1 MTMKIVT
8 NSTPLIELS
17 KIKQLDLL
25 REVYGAIYIPDE
37 VYVEVVVEGTGKP
50 GAAEVEA
57 ANWIYC
63 HSVSDVDQVRILQSQ
78 HSLHLGECATIV
90 LAREINAEQVILD
103 DNAARRAAIARG
115 LPVIGTVGILLVAK
129 TQRIIPAVRPIL
141 NSLRDQGTRIS
152 QVLYHQIL
160 ARAGE

>member
-1 MTMKIVT
+1 MKIVT

-25 REVYGAIYIPDE
+25 REVYGAILIPEE

-57 ANWIYC
+57 ADWIHC
-63 HSVSDVDQVRILQSQ
+63 QPVLDVDQVRILQSQ

-90 LAREINAEQVILD
+90 LAQEINAEQVILD
-103 DNAARRAAIARG
+103 DNAARREAIGRG
-115 LPVIGTVGILLVAK
+115 LPVIGTVGVLLIAK
-129 TQRIIPAVRPIL
+129 TQRIIPSVRPIL
-141 NSLRDQGTRIS
+141 DNLRAQGTRVS
-152 QVLYHQIL
+152 QDLYYQVL

>member
-1 MTMKIVT
+1 M
-8 NSTPLIELS
+8 
-17 KIKQLDLL
+17 
-25 REVYGAIYIPDE
+25 YGAIYIPDE

-78 HSLHLGECATIV
+78 HLLHLGECATIV
-90 LAREINAEQVILD
+90 LAREIGAEQVILD
-103 DNAARRAAIARG
+103 DNAARREAIARG
-115 LPVIGTVGILLVAK
+115 LPVIGTVGVLLIAK
-129 TQRIIPAVRPIL
+129 TQRIIPSVRPIL
-141 NSLRDQGTRIS
+141 DSLRAQGTRIS
-152 QVLYHQIL
+152 QNLYYQIL